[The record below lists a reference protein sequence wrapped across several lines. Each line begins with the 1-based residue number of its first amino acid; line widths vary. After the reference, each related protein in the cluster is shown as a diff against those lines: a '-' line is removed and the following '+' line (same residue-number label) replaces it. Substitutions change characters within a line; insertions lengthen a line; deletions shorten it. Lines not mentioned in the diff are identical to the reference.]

1 MNTTAVVKKAREEA
15 LSSATIG
22 REDLDQVRSADTF
35 HVMKSTGR
43 VQAKP
48 SHLTIIFFNW
58 VGSTTN

>member
-22 REDLDQVRSADTF
+22 REDLDQVGADTF
-35 HVMKSTGR
+35 HVMESTGR

-48 SHLTIIFFNW
+48 
-58 VGSTTN
+58 